1 MFGFFKNNTPS
12 VIINDKIWLSTSA
25 KWRACRNMLAVN
37 PAITFVAWFKETQ
50 TELINAIDSSY
61 SDKVILAESLQVSTP
76 AQQLLI
82 FVEHYPLS
90 KIEQNL
96 FLQLNLEE
104 VPVLSS
110 LDEPLFMTFGGERT
124 VKLMKELGMKDEE
137 VIGHSMITKSI
148 SRAQAKIAKSVSVEK
163 KVHSQEEWFRQNMK

>member
-1 MFGFFKNNTPS
+1 MFGFFKNDTPS
-12 VIINDKIWLSTSA
+12 VIINDKIWLSTNA
-25 KWRACRNMLAVN
+25 KWLACRNMLAVN
-37 PAITFVAWFKETQ
+37 PAITFVTWFKGTQ
-50 TELINAIDSSY
+50 LELINAIDSTHA
-61 SDKVILAESLQVSTP
+61 DKVILAESLHASAP
-76 AQQLLI
+76 AHQLLI

-90 KIEQNL
+90 KVEQDL
-96 FLQLNLEE
+96 FLQLNLKE

-148 SRAQAKIAKSVSVEK
+148 SRAQAKIAKSVLVEK
-163 KVHSQEEWFRQNMK
+163 KADAMAEWFRLNMR